1 MTQAQITNL
10 HRTDDYGLTI
20 HRNQTSPRNDDLRM
34 VLYNVRGLNN
44 RYRHSISINL
54 LKNLV
59 NTTEYNLIEYG
70 TFCFS

>member
-10 HRTDDYGLTI
+10 HRMDDYGLTI

-34 VLYNVRGLNN
+34 VMYNVRGFNN
-44 RYRHSISINL
+44 RYRYSISINL

-59 NTTEYNLIEYG
+59 NTTEYNLIEY
-70 TFCFS
+70 

>member
-20 HRNQTSPRNDDLRM
+20 YRNQTSPRNDDLRM

-59 NTTEYNLIEYG
+59 NTTEYNLIEY
-70 TFCFS
+70 